1 MGCAQA
7 RPVEPAAWGAP
18 TPEPAPVPP
27 SKPGAAYSSMV
38 GTSTPATS
46 TPASS
51 GLFSSTPASSQTA
64 TFIKPRR
71 PSDDDAVHRSSSG
84 TISTASTAVP
94 SGAAP
99 AAAPMARRVYRVGE
113 GWEGTIPTVVPHSGA
128 ARATGSGSFKRRAN
142 SSNFVISTANEVRRA
157 GRAPAAAV
165 PHTLSSPP
173 PQGRDESFVRRDS
186 GGDATA
192 RWPSMPNPGVVG
204 LALGSQEWQ
213 TF

>member
-1 MGCAQA
+1 
-7 RPVEPAAWGAP
+7 
-18 TPEPAPVPP
+18 
-27 SKPGAAYSSMV
+27 
-38 GTSTPATS
+38 
-46 TPASS
+46 
-51 GLFSSTPASSQTA
+51 
-64 TFIKPRR
+64 
-71 PSDDDAVHRSSSG
+71 
-84 TISTASTAVP
+84 
-94 SGAAP
+94 
-99 AAAPMARRVYRVGE
+99 MARRVYRVGE
-113 GWEGTIPTVVPHSGA
+113 GWEGTIPTVVLHSGA

>member
-18 TPEPAPVPP
+18 TPEPAPAPQP
-27 SKPGAAYSSMV
+27 KPGAVYSSTV
-38 GTSTPATS
+38 GTTPTTS

-51 GLFSSTPASSQTA
+51 GLFSSTPASSSQAA
-64 TFIKPRR
+64 TFTNKSRR
-71 PSDDDAVHRSSSG
+71 PSDDAVHRSSSG
-84 TISTASTAVP
+84 TISTASSAVP
-94 SGAAP
+94 FDAAP
-99 AAAPMARRVYRVGE
+99 AAAPKARRVYRVGE
-113 GWEGTIPTVVPHSGA
+113 GWEGTIPTVPHSGA

>member
-1 MGCAQA
+1 M
-7 RPVEPAAWGAP
+7 P
-18 TPEPAPVPP
+18 
-27 SKPGAAYSSMV
+27 
-38 GTSTPATS
+38 
-46 TPASS
+46 
-51 GLFSSTPASSQTA
+51 F
-64 TFIKPRR
+64 
-71 PSDDDAVHRSSSG
+71 D
-84 TISTASTAVP
+84 
-94 SGAAP
+94 AAP
-99 AAAPMARRVYRVGE
+99 AAAPKARRVYRVGE

-157 GRAPAAAV
+157 GRAPAAACLTRSA
-165 PHTLSSPP
+165 PRRRT
-173 PQGRDESFVRRDS
+173 QGRDESFVRRDS